1 MVKFIFQNLLVIISV
16 LVLSSCSGVT
26 TNIQSR
32 IDVTH
37 YQTCCLNIQN
47 DSWNLLKNITHRIE
61 NLGLDV
67 IELSA
72 VKDPDIVINVSYQT
86 YWDAIHQTF
95 TYFNIDFKYFKTG
108 KEIANSRYVGRFG
121 FNDCNAALDLVFEDL
136 SKKLLKH

>member
-1 MVKFIFQNLLVIISV
+1 MVIIIFKNLLVIISV

-32 IDVTH
+32 IEVTH
-37 YQTCCLNIQN
+37 YQTSRLNIQN
-47 DSWNLLKNITHRIE
+47 DSWRLRENITHRIE

-67 IELSA
+67 VDLSA
-72 VKDPDIVINVSYQT
+72 AKEPEILINVSYQT
-86 YWDAIHQTF
+86 YWDVIHQTF
-95 TYFNIDFKYFKTG
+95 TYFNIDFKDFKTG

-121 FNDCNAALDLVFEDL
+121 FNDCSAALDLVFEDL